1 MITDVVC
8 SANNNLILIRNE
20 KLDTYFQL
28 RLELARMWECE
39 TCTVTVIIG
48 TFEYIPED
56 IYLLKKL
63 DISCNPSTSSKE
75 LWC

>member
-28 RLELARMWECE
+28 RLELARM
-39 TCTVTVIIG
+39 
-48 TFEYIPED
+48 
-56 IYLLKKL
+56 
-63 DISCNPSTSSKE
+63 
-75 LWC
+75 